1 MTNSYELLLALV
13 GVVDIDITYRDRYW
27 WYRSGEF
34 EVVIGAI
41 LTQQTK
47 WQNVE
52 KSLENLNSIG
62 ALEFNKFL
70 TLDIGTIKEAIK
82 PSGFY
87 NQKSQRLYELVKN
100 IDRDFGSLDEFKTSV
115 SREWLLGQKGI
126 GFESADSILCYFA
139 YQEVMVVDSYT
150 KRLMQYFDYEFENY
164 DDMVE
169 WFEAG
174 VNENYDKICKLFDE
188 QKTLHEIYALYHGY
202 IVEFCKSGCKNI
214 DKLGLK

>member
-1 MTNSYELLLALV
+1 MINSYELLSSLV
-13 GVVDIDITYRDRYW
+13 KNIKDIDLYDEYW
-27 WYRSGEF
+27 WPNSGSF
-34 EVVIGAI
+34 EVILGAV

-47 WQNVE
+47 WQNVQ
-52 KSLENLNSIG
+52 KSLQNLKSIN
-62 ALEFNKFL
+62 ALEFDRFL
-70 TLDIGTIKEAIK
+70 ELDINTIKEAIK

-87 NQKSQRLYELVKN
+87 NQKAPRIYNLVKN
-100 IDRDFGSLDEFKTSV
+100 ISNDFISLDNFKQNAT
-115 SREWLLGQKGI
+115 RQWLLSQKGI

-139 YQEVMVVDSYT
+139 YKDVMVVDSYT

-164 DDMVE
+164 NDMVE